1 MSEKVSNEFK
11 IASFVQKQKLPY
23 EAKVKYAIMR
33 AKEYYDIV
41 TGEMGANVHVSVGGL
56 DSITLLLFLR
66 KYVDSNIKAVSVSS
80 LEDKSIQRVH
90 KLLGIEMPFGRT
102 NRKSQCSM
110 NWDSQ

>member
-80 LEDKSIQRVH
+80 LEDKFMPLTKPRQNTKRHRQWAPESSI
-90 KLLGIEMPFGRT
+90 F
-102 NRKSQCSM
+102 
-110 NWDSQ
+110 